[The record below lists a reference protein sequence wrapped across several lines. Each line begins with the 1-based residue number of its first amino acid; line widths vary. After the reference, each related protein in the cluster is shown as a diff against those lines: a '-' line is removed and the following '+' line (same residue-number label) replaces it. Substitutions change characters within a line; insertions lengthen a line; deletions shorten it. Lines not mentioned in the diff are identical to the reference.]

1 MTTKL
6 LIKTADVS
14 VFHFSTLMKSEL
26 HINPYL
32 CFSSSLHAENESN
45 LLPINQLLG
54 IYGLCS
60 KNQCSML
67 VGAV

>member
-14 VFHFSTLMKSEL
+14 VFHFSTLMKFEL
-26 HINPYL
+26 HVNPHL
-32 CFSSSLHAENESN
+32 CSSSSLHAENESN

-60 KNQCSML
+60 KSPCSML